1 MTSKRKLQRK
11 QYSAEQKAQIV
22 LEMLTEDQTLAQ
34 TAAAHG
40 VHPTQLR
47 KWKTQAVERL
57 ALVFEDETLAVRE
70 LSAAHAQEREAL
82 YAEIGRLTT
91 QLGWLKKKCS
101 GLAVTGDPLG
111 LRGMGGK

>member
-22 LEMLTEDQTLAQ
+22 LEMLTEHQTLAQ

-57 ALVFEDETLAVRE
+57 ALVFQDETLAVRE
-70 LSAAHAQEREAL
+70 LSAAHEQERDAL

-101 GLAVTGDPLG
+101 GVIVAGGPAD
-111 LRGMGGK
+111 LRGLGGQ